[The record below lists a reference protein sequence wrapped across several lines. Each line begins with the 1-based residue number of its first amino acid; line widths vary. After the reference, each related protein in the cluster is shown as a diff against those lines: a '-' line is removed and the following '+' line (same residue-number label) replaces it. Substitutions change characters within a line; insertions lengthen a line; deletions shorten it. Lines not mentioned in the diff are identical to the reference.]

1 MYCINPACPERQ
13 QSGAIRDYCPAC
25 GTLLILESKYQVI
38 QRITQTPQTEV
49 FKVNV
54 LDQDEQKI
62 LKVLETTDAKQLE
75 LFEREYAVLSW
86 LDHPNIPKVDINDY
100 FVVNTPAGRSLHC
113 LVLEKIKGETLEQ
126 WVAQNGRTSES
137 IALKWMRQLCAPE
150 NLQDLPG
157 VLTYLHSH
165 NLIHRD
171 LKLSNLILQP
181 NGELALID
189 FGGVRELGQTD
200 AISSNHPTIITSPG
214 YSPPE
219 QVNGQATMTSDFYA
233 LGRSWV
239 SLLTGRNPIDL
250 IDSQTNQLRWR
261 HHAPQVS
268 KPFADWLDAMM
279 SASPYQRPQSTTEI
293 YTYLTEKL
301 PQQIRVSR
309 RINSWWF
316 KVSIASISASL
327 VFGIGWGVSL
337 WISNDY
343 LRKGAENLRTEQYQ
357 SARTDFEIALKWN
370 DRSAIAHNN
379 LALSCYYLGD
389 DECAIAHYTRA
400 IALSPDYWEAYYNL
414 GSIYDRQERYDLA
427 SAQYM
432 KAANG
437 SPETKAQAINNLARL
452 KNRQQQYIEAVSLVQ
467 SVIQLTQAEQT
478 LSSLHKNLG
487 WALFRLNRFE
497 EAQTALERALSLDGS
512 RIDTYCLLAFVKQA
526 RKLESD
532 AEVKTCLFSAT
543 KSPLPEVKEWRIQLA
558 KRGF

>member
-25 GTLLILESKYQVI
+25 GTLLILEAKYQVI

-49 FKVNV
+49 FEVNV

-113 LVLEKIKGETLEQ
+113 LVLEKMKGETLEQ
-126 WVAQNGRTSES
+126 WIAQNGRTSES
-137 IALKWMRQLCAPE
+137 VTLKWMQQLCAPE
-150 NLQDLPG
+150 TLQNPSG
-157 VLTYLHSH
+157 ILTYLHSH

-171 LKLSNLILQP
+171 IKPSNLILQP
-181 NGELALID
+181 NRELALID
-189 FGGVRELGQTD
+189 FGGVRELGQTI
-200 AISSNHPTIITSPG
+200 ASNQPTIITSPG

-261 HHAPQVS
+261 HHAPQIS

-279 SASPYQRPQSTTEI
+279 STSPYQRPQSTAEI

-327 VFGIGWGVSL
+327 ILGIGWGASL

-389 DECAIAHYTRA
+389 DGCAIAHYTRA

-414 GSIYDRQERYDLA
+414 GATYDRQERYDRA
-427 SAQYM
+427 SVQYL

-437 SPETKAQAINNLARL
+437 SPEIKAQAINNLSRL
-452 KNRQQQYIEAVSLVQ
+452 KNRQQQYPEATSLVQ
-467 SVIQLTQAEQT
+467 SVIQLNQAEPT
-478 LSSLHKNLG
+478 LASLHKNLG
-487 WALFRLNRFE
+487 WALFGLNRFE

-512 RIDTYCLLAFVKQA
+512 RIDAYCLLALVKQA

-532 AEVKTCLFSAT
+532 AELKTCLFSAT

>member
-1 MYCINPACPERQ
+1 M
-13 QSGAIRDYCPAC
+13 
-25 GTLLILESKYQVI
+25 
-38 QRITQTPQTEV
+38 
-49 FKVNV
+49 
-54 LDQDEQKI
+54 
-62 LKVLETTDAKQLE
+62 
-75 LFEREYAVLSW
+75 
-86 LDHPNIPKVDINDY
+86 
-100 FVVNTPAGRSLHC
+100 
-113 LVLEKIKGETLEQ
+113 LEKIEGETLEQ
-126 WVAQNGRTSES
+126 WLAQNGKTSEAV
-137 IALKWMRQLCAPE
+137 ALRWMQQLCAPE
-150 NLQDLPG
+150 NSQNLSG
-157 VLTYLHSH
+157 ILTYLHSH

-171 LKLSNLILQP
+171 IKPSNLILQP
-181 NGELALID
+181 NGDLALID

-200 AISSNHPTIITSPG
+200 AIISNYPTIITSLG

-219 QVNGQATMTSDFYA
+219 QVNGQATVTSDFYA

-268 KPFADWLDAMM
+268 KPFAAWLNTLM
-279 SASPYQRPQSTTEI
+279 SASPYQRPQTTIEI
-293 YTYLTEKL
+293 YTHLTEKL
-301 PQQIRVSR
+301 PQQIRASQRV
-309 RINSWWF
+309 NSWWF

-327 VFGIGWGVSL
+327 ILGIGWGVSL
-337 WISNDY
+337 WVSNDY
-343 LRKGAENLRTEQYQ
+343 LRKGAENLRIEQYQ
-357 SARTDFEIALKWN
+357 SARTDFETALKWN

-389 DECAIAHYTRA
+389 DDCAIAHYTRA

-414 GSIYDRQERYDLA
+414 GAIYDRQERYDLA
-427 SAQYM
+427 SVQYL

-452 KNRQQQYIEAVSLVQ
+452 KNRQQQYTEAASLVQ
-467 SVIQLTQAEQT
+467 SVVQLTQAEPT
-478 LSSLHKNLG
+478 LASLHKNLG
-487 WALFRLNRFE
+487 WALFGLDRFE
-497 EAQTALERALSLDGS
+497 EAQIALERALSLDGS

-532 AEVKTCLFSAT
+532 AELKTCLFSAT

>member
-1 MYCINPACPERQ
+1 
-13 QSGAIRDYCPAC
+13 
-25 GTLLILESKYQVI
+25 
-38 QRITQTPQTEV
+38 
-49 FKVNV
+49 
-54 LDQDEQKI
+54 
-62 LKVLETTDAKQLE
+62 
-75 LFEREYAVLSW
+75 
-86 LDHPNIPKVDINDY
+86 
-100 FVVNTPAGRSLHC
+100 
-113 LVLEKIKGETLEQ
+113 
-126 WVAQNGRTSES
+126 
-137 IALKWMRQLCAPE
+137 
-150 NLQDLPG
+150 
-157 VLTYLHSH
+157 
-165 NLIHRD
+165 
-171 LKLSNLILQP
+171 
-181 NGELALID
+181 
-189 FGGVRELGQTD
+189 
-200 AISSNHPTIITSPG
+200 
-214 YSPPE
+214 
-219 QVNGQATMTSDFYA
+219 
-233 LGRSWV
+233 
-239 SLLTGRNPIDL
+239 
-250 IDSQTNQLRWR
+250 
-261 HHAPQVS
+261 
-268 KPFADWLDAMM
+268 M